1 MSTKYPMVSY
11 INSIKSNWNDD
22 RRIKDETNDT
32 KIRSSGILSDWDNNK
47 SKM

>member
-32 KIRSSGILSDWDNNK
+32 KIRSSGILSD
-47 SKM
+47 